1 MRRSIPA
8 AVLAAVISGGVLLG
22 SLGRPSNADEPPPTT
37 TTTRPNVP
45 PAAAPPAGTAS
56 AVATRAAEKNSAEKS
71 RAEKSPAEQEQEPL
85 EPSIW
90 MKKKLDYSQEI
101 LAGLATADFERIDK
115 NAGLM
120 KGLGKVEAFVRGRTP
135 GYRAQYQI
143 FQEATDELG
152 RQAAKKNVDGAAL
165 AFTQLTISCVNCHK
179 QLRESAKK

>member
-22 SLGRPSNADEPPPTT
+22 SLGRPSNADEPPP

>member
-1 MRRSIPA
+1 MRRLLIQTVALMA
-8 AVLAAVISGGVLLG
+8 AIGCYARVDVGWG
-22 SLGRPSNADEPPPTT
+22 ADEP
-37 TTTRPNVP
+37 R
-45 PAAAPPAGTAS
+45 PAAA
-56 AVATRAAEKNSAEKS
+56 
-71 RAEKSPAEQEQEPL
+71 QEGARRDGAKPDVVKTDDAK

-101 LAGLATADFERIDK
+101 LAGLATADFERIDT

-135 GYRAQYQI
+135 GYRAQFQI
-143 FQEATDELG
+143 FQEATDELA

-179 QLRESAKK
+179 QLRESQAK